1 MARRQE
7 LWNANRET
15 LRNAFWGRDSL
26 FVWALRTHVARRRSW
41 PHELAGYPVVR
52 LRTAGQVRSFLEQA
66 GR

>member
-1 MARRQE
+1 MRRVTIIASASG
-7 LWNANRET
+7 NDNT
-15 LRNAFWGRDSL
+15 T
-26 FVWALRTHVARRRSW
+26 RTHVALRRSW